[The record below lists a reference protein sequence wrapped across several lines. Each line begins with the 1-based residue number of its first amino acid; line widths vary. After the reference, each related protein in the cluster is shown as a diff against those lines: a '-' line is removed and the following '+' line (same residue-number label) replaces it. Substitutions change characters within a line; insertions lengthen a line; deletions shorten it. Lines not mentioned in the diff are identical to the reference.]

1 MTASRSVNDVAHMKD
16 AVGPIAPRDRGRAA
30 ATLLVLA
37 FTTFLVGYAICGPI
51 VLRLI
56 QP

>member
-1 MTASRSVNDVAHMKD
+1 MTVSRSVNDVAYVKD
-16 AVGPIAPRDRGRAA
+16 AVGPIAPRGRGHAA
-30 ATLLVLA
+30 AALLVLA
-37 FTTFLVGYAICGPI
+37 FTTFLVGYAIFGPV